1 MGLSHYKENFIRAEV
16 NGERFSTL
24 SQDELQNEFE
34 IKDCDLSK
42 LLMVIRGNESVKTY
56 YV

>member
-42 LLMVIRGNESVKTY
+42 LLMVIHGNESVKTY